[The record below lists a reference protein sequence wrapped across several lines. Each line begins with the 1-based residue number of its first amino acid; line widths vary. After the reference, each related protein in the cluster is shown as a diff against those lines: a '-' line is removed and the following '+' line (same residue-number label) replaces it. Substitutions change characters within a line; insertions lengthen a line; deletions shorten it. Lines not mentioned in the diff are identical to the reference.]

1 MKRHQMVK
9 QIDQIDM
16 EEQRMNAAESSELLQ
31 NKTDTFAEKM
41 QQKMTE
47 K

>member
-9 QIDQIDM
+9 QIAQIDM
-16 EEQRMNAAESSELLQ
+16 EEQRMNAAESSEFLQ
-31 NKTDTFAEKM
+31 NKIDTVAEKM